1 MKSCTTLFV
10 IPILAQG
17 NLQLRYALGYRDIRE
32 GEFDLRTIYIFR
44 RLLSEYMQETGENL
58 IEKAFE
64 QVTDEQTEA
73 FRLKTSK
80 LRMDSTQIAS
90 NIWEMSRR

>member
-1 MKSCTTLFV
+1 
-10 IPILAQG
+10 
-17 NLQLRYALGYRDIRE
+17 
-32 GEFDLRTIYIFR
+32 
-44 RLLSEYMQETGENL
+44 MQETGINL

-73 FRLKTSK
+73 FQLKTGK

-90 NIWEMSRR
+90 NIREMSRLQLLVEVLQRVQRMLNRRRSNTLQRRL